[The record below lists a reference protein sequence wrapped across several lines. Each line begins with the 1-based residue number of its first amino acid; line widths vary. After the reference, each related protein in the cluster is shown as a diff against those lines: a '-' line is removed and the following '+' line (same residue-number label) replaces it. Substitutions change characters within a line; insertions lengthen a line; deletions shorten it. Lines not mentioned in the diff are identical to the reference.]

1 MESLKFGSHRVEA
14 CSSSVVQM
22 RFNGPAQVTK
32 FHRLVT
38 RSSLSKYLN
47 VAVNDSDDA
56 DVILLHP
63 ATVLAILANLLVH
76 VAIFDILPSDGLDE
90 CECTGV

>member
-1 MESLKFGSHRVEA
+1 MTEAKKQKQGLGSPKLGLHSVEA

-22 RFNGPAQVTK
+22 RFNGAVQVTK

-47 VAVNDSDDA
+47 IAVNDSDDA

-63 ATVLAILANLLVH
+63 ATVLA
-76 VAIFDILPSDGLDE
+76 
-90 CECTGV
+90 